1 MSTNSFGELQW
12 QYQLNENWRTLSD
25 KHSRIINDQCTANAS
40 SSVPVCEVELVVRG
54 KPHIAKWLPEST
66 SSLAPEEFAR
76 LVSFE
81 LSTEQ
86 AAILD
91 FGELSALSSGPQD
104 QGPGMAAGSD
114 SSAIEQLRR
123 RQMAQKETLVDD
135 HARLLAA
142 ERITQAG
149 LRAKMEMVLEN
160 EDAETKAMRAAMH
173 SHNRDAAKAAADAH
187 DDEAGDKRSRRI
199 KFSTL
204 YAAGV
209 RAYRH
214 RHPIDAA
221 TAALRTPSTL
231 PPQSGSGSGGARVLV
246 RARPLFSHEAERGEW
261 ESLSIMA
268 GGGGVTVHESM
279 EAMKSGRIVHSLRHH
294 TFANVS
300 TVSTDAEL
308 YDSVRYLAKHA
319 ANGGLATLFCYGMTG
334 SGKTYSMDEIHRRVP
349 ADIFSLLASEG
360 SKEGSK
366 EEGKEGSKEG
376 SKEEGK
382 EGSKEEGKDNGEAL
396 VRFSSFELV
405 AKRCFE
411 LLPADDATSEEAG
424 EAKGEEGSE
433 SKVGTKSSDG
443 KKEIFLRVDAA
454 GVTNVRGVAEHTAR
468 DEQGLLQL
476 LRAAVARRETSA
488 TGANATS
495 SRSHAVYLVQ
505 LPGGGRL
512 ALIDLAGNEG
522 RQETLYH
529 TKAHIAEAK
538 DISNSL
544 AVLRACLRARSVPG
558 AGHVPFRESVLTR
571 VLKDALT
578 DPDAATALLA
588 CVSPAC
594 THLEHSLRT
603 LRTALHLTDTAASST
618 PGDEA
623 TLAVVEEEEL
633 RLPTV
638 VKKGPG
644 TWDHDTLC
652 GWVEEQQFPAE
663 VVLPAAMTG
672 KAIMK
677 LTKPRLRPLC
687 AGKDEVAAALFS
699 ALRVAS
705 KEADKYAREQRV
717 QMKATGNKG
726 GAAGFA
732 RGAPAKPQ
740 IAGT

>member
-1 MSTNSFGELQW
+1 MN
-12 QYQLNENWRTLSD
+12 
-25 KHSRIINDQCTANAS
+25 I
-40 SSVPVCEVELVVRG
+40 
-54 KPHIAKWLPEST
+54 
-66 SSLAPEEFAR
+66 
-76 LVSFE
+76 
-81 LSTEQ
+81 
-86 AAILD
+86 
-91 FGELSALSSGPQD
+91 
-104 QGPGMAAGSD
+104 
-114 SSAIEQLRR
+114 
-123 RQMAQKETLVDD
+123 
-135 HARLLAA
+135 
-142 ERITQAG
+142 
-149 LRAKMEMVLEN
+149 VLEN

-173 SHNRDAAKAAADAH
+173 SHSRDAAKAAADAH
-187 DDEAGDKRSRRI
+187 DGEAGDKRSRRI

-214 RHPIDAA
+214 RHSIDAA
-221 TAALRTPSTL
+221 TAALPTPST
-231 PPQSGSGSGGARVLV
+231 PTPQSGSGSSGARVLV

-261 ESLSIMA
+261 ESLTTMA
-268 GGGGVTVHESM
+268 NGDGITVHEGL

-308 YDSVRYLAKHA
+308 YESVRYLVKHA
-319 ANGGLATLFCYGMTG
+319 AKGGLATLFCYGMTG

-349 ADIFSLLASEG
+349 ADIFSLLKEDGSKEEEG

-366 EEGKEGSKEG
+366 
-376 SKEEGK
+376 
-382 EGSKEEGKDNGEAL
+382 DNDAAL
-396 VRFSSFELV
+396 VKFSSFELV

-411 LLPADDATSEEAG
+411 LLPADDATSEEG
-424 EAKGEEGSE
+424 SEEKGEEGGE
-433 SKVGTKSSDG
+433 EMGEEGGEAKAGAKSSDD

-454 GVTNVRGVAEHTAR
+454 GVTIVCGIAEHAAR
-468 DEQGLLQL
+468 NEQGLRQL

-495 SRSHAVYLVQ
+495 SRSHAVYVVQ
-505 LPGGGRL
+505 LQGGGRL
-512 ALIDLAGNEG
+512 TLIDLAGNEG

-529 TKAHIAEAK
+529 TKAHVAETK
-538 DISNSL
+538 EISNSL
-544 AVLRACLRARSVPG
+544 AVLRTCLRARSARSAPG
-558 AGHVPFRESVLTR
+558 DPGTGHVPFRESVLTR

-603 LRTALHLTDTAASST
+603 LRTAVHLTDATASST

-623 TLAVVEEEEL
+623 MVAVVEEEEL

-638 VKKGPG
+638 VKKGPT
-644 TWDHDTLC
+644 TWDPMTLC
-652 GWVEEQQFPAE
+652 RWVKEQPFDAE
-663 VVLPAAMTG
+663 VDVPAAMTG
-672 KAIMK
+672 RAIMK
-677 LTKPRLRPLC
+677 LTKPRLKPLC
-687 AGKDEVAAALFS
+687 AGQDDVAAALFA

-705 KEADKYAREQRV
+705 KEADEYAREQRAL
-717 QMKATGNKG
+717 MKGTCNKG

-732 RGAPAKPQ
+732 RDAPARPK